1 MTQNSLD
8 VADSASQQEA
18 TMIKPHQ
25 QSNDELILFIRP
37 SRGWSAI
44 DLKEIWH
51 FRELIYFLIWRD
63 VKVRYKQTALGAAW
77 AIIQPFL
84 TMVVF
89 TIFFGKLAKVPS
101 DNVPYPIFSYTG
113 LLPWGLF
120 VKALSDAGHSLV
132 SHRAMITKIYFPRLV
147 IPFASVLSGVV
158 DFGLAFI
165 VLIGIMIY
173 YQYAPGSTYQI
184 SITPMILTLPL
195 FLILAL
201 ITALGVGLWLS
212 ALNVIYRD
220 INYIIPFLT
229 QFWLFIT
236 PIAYPSSM
244 IPKKWQLLYAINP
257 MTGVVEGFRWALL
270 GTKTAPGPMLAVS
283 TTIALVILVTGLF
296 YFQRMER
303 TFADTV

>member
-1 MTQNSLD
+1 MTQDSLSE
-8 VADSASQQEA
+8 VNHPSLQE
-18 TMIKPHQ
+18 TTIVKPDQ
-25 QSNDELILFIRP
+25 QSEDELVLFIRP

-44 DLKEIWH
+44 NLKEIWH

-89 TIFFGKLAKVPS
+89 TVFFGKLAKVPS

-147 IPFASVLSGVV
+147 IPFASVLSGIV
-158 DFGLAFI
+158 DFGLAFL

-173 YQYAPGSTYQI
+173 YNYAPGSTYHI
-184 SITPMILTLPL
+184 SINSSILTLPL

-244 IPKKWQLLYAINP
+244 VPAKWQLLYAINP

-270 GTKTAPGPMLAVS
+270 GTGTAPGPMLVVS
-283 TTIALVILVTGLF
+283 TTIALVILITGLL
-296 YFQRMER
+296 YFSRMER